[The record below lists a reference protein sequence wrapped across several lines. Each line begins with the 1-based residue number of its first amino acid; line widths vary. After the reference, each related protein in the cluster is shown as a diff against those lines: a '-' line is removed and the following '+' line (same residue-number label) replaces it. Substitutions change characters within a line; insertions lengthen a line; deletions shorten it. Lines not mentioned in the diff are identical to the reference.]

1 MTVWTTTRH
10 AIDLATPRVMGIVN
24 ITPDSFSDGGRHSGT
39 SSALVHCE
47 RLLKDGADI
56 LDIGGESTRPGSDP
70 VSVEEELSRV
80 LPVLRGALTLG
91 VPVSVDTV
99 KPEVMRAALDAGA
112 DIVNDVNGLR
122 RPGAVEAVAAHPS
135 CGICLMHMQGE
146 PKSMQEHPH
155 YDDVVADVARFL
167 AERVATL
174 AAHGVARGRLT
185 LDPGVGFGKTVAHNF
200 ELLARQRE
208 LLALGV
214 PLLAGW
220 SRKSSLG
227 AVTGRPVEQRLAASV
242 AAALAAAL
250 QGASVLRVHDVA
262 ETVDALKVWRA
273 AGLLPTGVEPAS
285 DQASQS
291 GR

>member
-1 MTVWTTTRH
+1 MTVWTTTRY
-10 AIDLATPRVMGIVN
+10 AIDLGTPRVMGIVN
-24 ITPDSFSDGGRHSGT
+24 ITPDSFSDGGRHAGT
-39 SSALVHCE
+39 PAALAHCE

-70 VSVEEELSRV
+70 VPVEEELARV

-99 KPEVMRAALDAGA
+99 KPEVMRAALDLGA

-122 RPGAVEAVAAHPS
+122 QSGAMEAVAAHPS

-167 AERVATL
+167 AERIATL
-174 AAHGVARGRLT
+174 TARGVARERLT

-250 QGASVLRVHDVA
+250 QGASILRVHDVA

-273 AGLLPTGVEPAS
+273 AGLLPAGTDRGS

-291 GR
+291 VR

>member
-1 MTVWTTTRH
+1 MTVWTTTRY
-10 AIDLATPRVMGIVN
+10 AIDLGTPRVMGIVN
-24 ITPDSFSDGGRHSGT
+24 ITPDSFSDGGRHAGT
-39 SSALVHCE
+39 PAALAHCE

-70 VSVEEELSRV
+70 VPVEEELARV

-99 KPEVMRAALDAGA
+99 KPEVMRAALDVGA

-122 RPGAVEAVAAHPS
+122 QSGAMEAVAAHPS

-167 AERVATL
+167 AERIATL
-174 AAHGVARGRLT
+174 TARGVARERLT

-250 QGASVLRVHDVA
+250 QGASILRVHDVA

-273 AGLLPTGVEPAS
+273 AGLLPAGTDRGS

-291 GR
+291 VR